1 MRLTKKLRVALPE
14 DLTGFCDALD
24 AFDTVAYSCFS
35 KILSMDFEKA
45 IDDFL
50 DFFIAL
56 ETKTKS
62 TKLHILFCYVKEFCR
77 KNGYVLGVYSEQE
90 GEAIHSR
97 FSEFSRYKLPS
108 DFHKETYKKDLLHVC
123 FFSYNAERI

>member
-1 MRLTKKLRVALPE
+1 MRLTNKLRDALPE
-14 DLTGFCDALD
+14 DLRGFCDALD
-24 AFDTVAYSCFS
+24 AFDTVAHSCFS

-56 ETKTKS
+56 ETK
-62 TKLHILFCYVKEFCR
+62 LHILFCHVKEFCR
-77 KNGYVLGVYSEQE
+77 KNGYGLGVYSKQT
-90 GEAIHSR
+90 GETIHSR

-108 DFHKETYKKDLLHVC
+108 DFHKEIYKKDLLRVVL
-123 FFSYNAERI
+123 SYNAERI